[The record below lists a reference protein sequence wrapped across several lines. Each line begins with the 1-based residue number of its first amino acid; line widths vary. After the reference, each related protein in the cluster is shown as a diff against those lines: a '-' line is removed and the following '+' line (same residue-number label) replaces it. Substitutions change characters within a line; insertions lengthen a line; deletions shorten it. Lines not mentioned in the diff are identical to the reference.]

1 MTRKF
6 ELPRK
11 LSEKEKINQLI
22 DGFYIKNGKKEGE
35 VYETVS
41 EADWQLAMA
50 LPRLAESFDKL
61 TEGLAAWREQ
71 VDVVT
76 KKLLDANRTKRKGK
90 NEWG

>member
-50 LPRLAESFDKL
+50 LSRLAESFDKL

-76 KKLLDANRTKRKGK
+76 KKLLECESDQAKGEK
-90 NEWG
+90 